1 MAISRAL
8 VPHESQPATQV
19 LPPSNDA
26 ALRRSVSTPMLV
38 GLWLILVFL
47 GGFLAWAMLAPLAG
61 GAVAPGVIS
70 PDGSRRTI
78 QHLEGGIIAG
88 LQVRDGAKVAAGQ
101 PLVVLESLQAET
113 VLNSQLNQY
122 YTLLAM
128 QARLVTEQ
136 QDRLEIAFPGELLS
150 DQGYRGLKTIVEG
163 QRAMFETRR
172 TAHQRRH
179 EILHQR
185 IQQFHQQI
193 NALKAQAA
201 SSVQQLTLI
210 GEELDGKRI
219 LLSKN
224 LIRKPEVLSLERAQA
239 EIEGRRGEYIGMIS
253 RAEQQIGEAEVQL
266 LALDAERADQVSEQM
281 DKVRVEL
288 AAVMERLQSSKDIL
302 SRTVVIAPVSG
313 TVVNLRFKTLGGV
326 IRAGEAILDIVPDG
340 ETLLIEARVSPV
352 DIDVV
357 HAGLAAQVHLTA
369 FSKRAL
375 PRMDG
380 IVNSISADRLV
391 DQTTGQS
398 YYLARVEVDVKELE
412 RLKGIVELL
421 PGMPAEVLIV
431 TQERTFVDYLIEPFK
446 DAMRRSFREV

>member
-128 QARLVTEQ
+128 QARLVAEQ
-136 QDRLEIAFPGELLS
+136 QDRLEIAFPGEFLS
-150 DQGYRGLKTIVEG
+150 DQGYQGLKTIVDG

-172 TAHQRRH
+172 MAHQRRH

-201 SSVQQLTLI
+201 SSVQQ
-210 GEELDGKRI
+210 
-219 LLSKN
+219 
-224 LIRKPEVLSLERAQA
+224 
-239 EIEGRRGEYIGMIS
+239 
-253 RAEQQIGEAEVQL
+253 
-266 LALDAERADQVSEQM
+266 
-281 DKVRVEL
+281 
-288 AAVMERLQSSKDIL
+288 
-302 SRTVVIAPVSG
+302 
-313 TVVNLRFKTLGGV
+313 
-326 IRAGEAILDIVPDG
+326 
-340 ETLLIEARVSPV
+340 
-352 DIDVV
+352 
-357 HAGLAAQVHLTA
+357 
-369 FSKRAL
+369 
-375 PRMDG
+375 
-380 IVNSISADRLV
+380 
-391 DQTTGQS
+391 
-398 YYLARVEVDVKELE
+398 
-412 RLKGIVELL
+412 
-421 PGMPAEVLIV
+421 
-431 TQERTFVDYLIEPFK
+431 
-446 DAMRRSFREV
+446 